1 MTCACQEDH
10 SLMRKRSNELSGEHL
25 PNVQWTLGS
34 IPQPHRGMCTH
45 VGALRGAEPSLV
57 KGCSPGEYPL
67 AAGLLLPMVGKER
80 AQVLLLICPDSTLGP
95 LVLLYRVLRPL
106 LLPVL
111 VYPNPLLLHLK
122 YVLLRNSAFALSK
135 RCTG

>member
-1 MTCACQEDH
+1 MTCAYQEDH

-34 IPQPHRGMCTH
+34 ITQPHRGMCTH

-67 AAGLLLPMVGKER
+67 DAGLLLPMVGKER
-80 AQVLLLICPDSTLGP
+80 AQSMTCAASD
-95 LVLLYRVLRPL
+95 
-106 LLPVL
+106 LP
-111 VYPNPLLLHLK
+111 
-122 YVLLRNSAFALSK
+122 
-135 RCTG
+135 